1 MLNISLQK
9 SDAVGALSS
18 GLCMIHCLATPIFF
32 FATTCSATCCT
43 AAPLWWQW
51 MDYFFLAVSFVA
63 VKFSTKSS
71 NNNFIKYALWLSWIG
86 LFILILNVKFL
97 WLSVP
102 ENTKFIP
109 AFSLIGF
116 HLYNIRYCK
125 CESEQCC

>member
-32 FATTCSATCCT
+32 FATTCSTTCCT

-51 MDYFFLAVSFVA
+51 MDYFFLAVSFAA
-63 VKFSTKSS
+63 VKYSTKTS

-97 WLSVP
+97 WFNVP

-116 HLYNIRYCK
+116 HLYNIRYCNSQSEK
-125 CESEQCC
+125 CC